1 MHLTPEQIDRQPFRM
16 TRRGYDIVQVRNFLR
31 EISSEMRARQEV
43 RERLAATGEQGAV
56 VEDEAHGIL
65 TAARE
70 EAAGIIAA
78 AEAKAGSV
86 DALDHADEKA
96 LQIVADAEAKAA
108 LLTEQAEQRARER
121 SDAVLAA
128 AQARLD
134 QLLEE
139 ERAVNARVEM
149 ARSAISEPVP
159 EEPAADSRDVVAMDV
174 APDTSLADFM
184 KSTLRHE
191 VHPD

>member
-43 RERLAATGEQGAV
+43 RERLAATGEQDAV

-70 EAAGIIAA
+70 EAAAIIAA

-86 DALDHADEKA
+86 DALQNADERAVK
-96 LQIVADAEAKAA
+96 IIAEAEAEAA
-108 LLTEQAEQRARER
+108 VLTEQAEERARER
-121 SDAVLAA
+121 SDAVLSA

-139 ERAVNARVEM
+139 ERVVNARVEM
-149 ARSAISEPVP
+149 ARSAIA
-159 EEPAADSRDVVAMDV
+159 EPAPEVPVTDSRDVVAIEM

>member
-43 RERLAATGEQGAV
+43 RERLAATGETGAV

-65 TAARE
+65 AAARE
-70 EAAGIIAA
+70 EAAAIIAA

-86 DALDHADEKA
+86 DALDNADERA
-96 LQIVADAEAKAA
+96 LKIVADAKAEAER
-108 LLTEQAEQRARER
+108 LTEQAEERARER
-121 SDAVLAA
+121 SDAVLSA

-139 ERAVNARVEM
+139 ERVVHARVEA
-149 ARSAISEPVP
+149 ARSAIAEPVI
-159 EEPAADSRDVVAMDV
+159 EQPAIDSRDVVAIEM